1 MGPSS
6 GEISFSFAC
15 LQTLMKSFR
24 DVAEGT
30 LLESGKRDAICE
42 LVTHLGEV
50 AIPVLIRN
58 LFAADTDSGE
68 WASQLLLHLSKN
80 DDAKRRVQREL
91 RSYQDA
97 PNLSQFS
104 LLRVADLL
112 ATLDGWQ
119 DELPVALPTEILH
132 AECVSDQYLAGL
144 AECINSPSDVA
155 HVVGVLL
162 NDLPPHEL
170 QDFIE
175 SMALHEPGCA
185 KALVQ
190 ELVLR
195 DDLERKYRQTLRGVA
210 ASLSEVFNE
219 IPLSIGQ
226 RPTLQVATH
235 SSGATAIVV
244 YLALPQENDP
254 EDEVPLYRAM
264 RLDIDVRRGLT
275 SSLYLCDLS
284 RGDIDEKILHA
295 LVEASY
301 ELRPIQESEARKR
314 VVLAMRTRS
323 RRGQS
328 MPNCYYLGRDMLGLQ
343 GEHLGPSND
352 AECDSA
358 AFFSRGTE
366 LYQRGNFGQAKEL
379 LIKYLQQRPSDP
391 EAMSVLA
398 SCLIELQET
407 DRARYYLEQAC
418 SLAPAVGRYHW
429 NLASLAHRE
438 GRLGECYIAFQQYL
452 KCQDS
457 PNQGQ
462 RDLATQFLRTYARKN
477 SLPRPSHAISLADS
491 SIRHNKR

>member
-1 MGPSS
+1 
-6 GEISFSFAC
+6 
-15 LQTLMKSFR
+15 MKSFR
-24 DVAEGT
+24 DIAEGT
-30 LLESGKRDAICE
+30 PLAPEKRDAVCE

-58 LFAADTDSGE
+58 LFASDSDSGE

-80 DDAKRRVQREL
+80 DDAKRRLQSEL

-119 DELPVALPTEILH
+119 DELPLALPTEILH
-132 AECVSDQYLAGL
+132 SECISDQYLADL

-155 HVVGVLL
+155 HVVSVLL
-162 NDLPPHEL
+162 SDLPPHEL

-185 KALVQ
+185 KALVH
-190 ELVLR
+190 ELVIR

-210 ASLSEVFNE
+210 VSLSEVFNE
-219 IPLSIGQ
+219 LPLSISQ

-244 YLALPQENDP
+244 YLVLPQEN
-254 EDEVPLYRAM
+254 EGEGEAPLYRAM
-264 RLDIDVRRGLT
+264 RMDIDVRHGLT
-275 SSLYLCDLS
+275 CALYLRDVL
-284 RGDIDEKILHA
+284 RGDIDEQILHP
-295 LVEASY
+295 LVEASF
-301 ELRPIQESEARKR
+301 ELRPIQESEVRKR

-343 GEHLGPSND
+343 DEHIVSGND

-358 AFFSRGTE
+358 ALFSRGTE
-366 LYQRGNFGQAKEL
+366 LYQRGNFCQAKEL
-379 LIKYLQQRPSDP
+379 LIKYLQKRPRDP
-391 EAMSVLA
+391 EAMGVLA

-418 SLAPAVGRYHW
+418 SLAPTVGRYHW

-438 GRLGECYIAFQQYL
+438 GRLGECYIAFQLYL

-462 RDLATQFLRTYARKN
+462 RDLAAQFLRTYARTN
-477 SLPRPSHAISLADS
+477 SLPRPSHTISRTDS